1 MNFEI
6 QDLKIME
13 EIKKLEISYGYE
25 FDRVEDGKIYCYNCV
40 EYENGEDEET
50 DSYKPKEKK

>member
-1 MNFEI
+1 
-6 QDLKIME
+6 ME